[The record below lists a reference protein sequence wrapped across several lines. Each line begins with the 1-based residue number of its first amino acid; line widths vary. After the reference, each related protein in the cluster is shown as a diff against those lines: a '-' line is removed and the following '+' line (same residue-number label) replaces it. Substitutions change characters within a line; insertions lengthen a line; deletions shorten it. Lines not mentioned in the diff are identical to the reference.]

1 MAKILVALN
10 DNETFNANLFKL
22 AEELFAD
29 ISRQLFVG
37 LLVKDVSYITS
48 LGTYLGEPV
57 LADFLPYQSELLTE
71 EDEKKAEVISK
82 FERSAKDTCIRYEIC
97 NNYKM
102 TIQEVVKQSTY
113 ADLLI
118 LSYRIF
124 YNFSSNKP
132 DTTLLYQIL
141 KGSKCPVL
149 IMPQG
154 MDRIDNIILTYDGKE
169 SSVFAIKA
177 FSNLFA
183 SQMKDKIVSILTVTP
198 SAEEEIKNEKLL
210 LDMSKQHFNNV
221 GIQLL
226 EGHNISKEINKFA
239 SGQKNPL
246 VVMGAYGRS
255 HISNLLIPSVARN
268 ILKTSRIPLFI
279 AHR

>member
-10 DNETFNANLFKL
+10 DNETFNSNLFKL
-22 AEELFAD
+22 AEKLFFD
-29 ISRQLFVG
+29 VSRHLFVG

-57 LADFLPYQSELLTE
+57 LADLLPYGNELLTE
-71 EDEKKAEVISK
+71 EDEKKAEVVAK
-82 FERSAKDTCIRYEIC
+82 FEKNARDTCIRYEIS
-97 NNYKM
+97 NNFKM
-102 TIQEVVKQSTY
+102 TIHEVVKQSTY

-118 LSYRIF
+118 LSYSIF
-124 YNFSSNKP
+124 YNYSSRKP
-132 DTTLLYQIL
+132 DTTILYQIL

-154 MDRIDNIILTYDGKE
+154 MENIENIIFTYDGKE

-183 SQMKDKIVSILTVTP
+183 SHMANKIVSILTVTP
-198 SAEEEIKNEKLL
+198 SVDEEIKNEKLL
-210 LDMSKQHFNNV
+210 LDMTKQQFNNV

-226 EGHNISKEINKFA
+226 EGNNISKEIIKFA
-239 SGQKNPL
+239 SAQNNPL

-255 HISNLLIPSVARN
+255 HISNLLIPSVARS